1 MGKKSHKIIVLLL
14 SLVIFVPF
22 KNYIAQ
28 VKDKIEV
35 GIEERQGKYLPMD
48 AEFVTSENDTVA
60 LKDIINKPFL
70 LDVGYYNC
78 PGICHPLLSEL
89 TWAVDRIKMNP
100 GTDFQVVF
108 LSFDPKEDYTI
119 AQKWRKSY
127 LKGMKRTMPQNSWY
141 FLSGD
146 SVNIKKITDA
156 VGFEYKPDNNNF
168 IHAGAVVAIAPDGK
182 ISRYIYGST
191 FNPFDLKM
199 ALIDAQNEEVRPTS
213 AKLLQFCFSYDPE
226 GRKYTLNVTRIVGG
240 FMMLGLITLFV
251 VVVFKKKKKD
261 VT

>member
-14 SLVIFVPF
+14 SVVIFVPF
-22 KNYIAQ
+22 KNYTAQ

-60 LKDIINKPFL
+60 LKNIINKPFL

-89 TWAVDRIKMNP
+89 SWAVDRIKMNP

-119 AQKWRKSY
+119 AQKWKKSY
-127 LKGMKRTMPQNSWY
+127 LKGMKRKMPPNSWY

-156 VGFEYKPDNNNF
+156 VGFDYRPNGRNF
-168 IHAGAVVAIAPDGK
+168 IHAGSVESISADGK

-199 ALIDAQNEEVRPTS
+199 ALIDAQNDEVRPTS
-213 AKLLQFCFSYDPE
+213 AKLLQLCFSYDPS
-226 GRKYTLNVTRIVGG
+226 GRKYSLNVTRIVGAL
-240 FMMLGLITLFV
+240 MILGLFSFFI

-261 VT
+261 VI